1 MDIVLYTKTGC
12 GRCKALKEFLAK
24 NKLEYTERD
33 IVNQDVAQELVQDNY
48 ILETYC
54 DEESCIVITPIIE
67 IDGQWVADDLFIDE
81 GINEKLAKDVFQIQ

>member
-24 NKLEYTERD
+24 TNLEYTEHD
-33 IVNQDVAQELVQDNY
+33 IDNQAVAQELVQDNY

-54 DEESCIVITPIIE
+54 DEESCIVITPIVK
-67 IDGQWVADDLFIDE
+67 IDGQWAADKFFVDE
-81 GINEKLAKDVFQIQ
+81 GIDEKLAKEVFQI